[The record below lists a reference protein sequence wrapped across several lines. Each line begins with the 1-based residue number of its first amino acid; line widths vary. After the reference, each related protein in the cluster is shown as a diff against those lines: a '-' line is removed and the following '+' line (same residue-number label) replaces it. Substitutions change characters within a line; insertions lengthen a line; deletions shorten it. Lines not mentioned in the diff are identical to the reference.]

1 MSVEG
6 YLFKWVDGESL
17 GDAFLLK
24 ERLGKG
30 TYGVVGRA
38 IRLQDSVHGHRG
50 EEVALKVPID
60 QDLGEEN
67 LKREPE
73 IIRMF
78 NHENI
83 VKVYGY
89 HTIAGVFVI
98 EMELV
103 KGNSLDQ
110 ILDNQKLINSTA
122 LITTLN
128 WITQIAT
135 ALEAMGEYAHGD
147 IKPQNILIREDGV
160 VKLVDFGTSRRL
172 EDIWVFT
179 RGQGTEQYMAPE
191 VALDN
196 MRVSMKSDLYSLGV
210 ILYEIATGD
219 IPFHSSLERLQGKT
233 LVKPRELNSA
243 IPGDLEKIILKCLKR
258 DPNLRYSNWQG
269 FVHDVEQLLLVLN
282 KQPET
287 LTTLPTTHRYEF
299 HPEPATPLYYLDK
312 AKKALVE
319 EDYSEALKN
328 AEAAVVA
335 SDNHPNYLRMLAAIC
350 LRSQYLEKAKTVF
363 QTLLETYDRGYPV
376 EKDQRLYVLMKLGD
390 LYIRTHDYTAA
401 IQSWQKLV
409 NESDNKPL
417 AKFKL
422 AVALGLDGKYKK
434 SIQLLEEVKENYPDS
449 VIVYNKLGWAYAL
462 AGNYRQAISY
472 YNQALVIDSA
482 DLFSLFEL
490 GKYYWITGDKP
501 RAIKY
506 FVRIE
511 KYDRTGEYREKVG
524 NLNNEN

>member
-6 YLFKWVDGESL
+6 YLFKWVDGETL

-38 IRLQDSVHGHRG
+38 IRLQDATYAHRG
-50 EEVALKVPID
+50 EEIALKVPID
-60 QDLGEEN
+60 QDVGEEN

-73 IIRMF
+73 IIRLF

-110 ILDNQKLINSTA
+110 ILDNQKFINSSA

-128 WITQIAT
+128 WIKQIAN
-135 ALEAMGEYAHGD
+135 ALKAMGEYAHGD

-172 EDIWVFT
+172 EDVWVFT

-191 VALDN
+191 VALDSK
-196 MRVSMKSDLYSLGV
+196 RVSMKSDLYSLGV

-219 IPFHSSLERLQGKT
+219 IPFHSNLERLQGKT

-243 IPGDLEKIILKCLKR
+243 IPGELEKIILKCLER
-258 DPNLRYSNWQG
+258 DPDLRYPSWES
-269 FVHDVEQLLLVLN
+269 FVHDVDQLLQVLN

-287 LTTLPTTHRYEF
+287 LPPLPATHRYEF
-299 HPEPATPLYYLDK
+299 HPDPATPLYYLDK
-312 AKKALVE
+312 AKKALVN
-319 EDYSEALKN
+319 EDYSDALKN
-328 AEAAVVA
+328 AEAAVAA

-350 LRSQYLEKAKTVF
+350 LRSQYLEKAKTAF
-363 QTLLETYDRGYPV
+363 QTLLEKYDRGYPV
-376 EKDQRLYVLMKLGD
+376 EKDQRLYVLRKLGD

-401 IQSWQKLV
+401 IQAWRRLV
-409 NESDNKPL
+409 NEADNIPL

-422 AVALGLDGKYKK
+422 AIAFGLDGQYKL
-434 SIQLLEEVKENYPDS
+434 SIQLLEEVKESYPDS
-449 VIVYNKLGWAYAL
+449 VVVYNKLGWAYAL

-472 YNQALVIDSA
+472 YNQALVIDPA

-501 RAIKY
+501 RAYKY
-506 FVRIE
+506 FQRIE
-511 KYDRTGEYREKVG
+511 KFDRVGEYTEKVKSY
-524 NLNNEN
+524 L